1 MTTSPQVLP
10 SRLLIVV
17 LALAAVFLLFSTR
30 VQADE
35 PLVVSEH
42 IVMQGDTLWDIAAS
56 VTEPGE
62 DVRSTIAELRR
73 LNALPTSSLDA
84 GQVLLIPAG

>member
-1 MTTSPQVLP
+1 MSKSTQVLP

-35 PLVVSEH
+35 PL
-42 IVMQGDTLWDIAAS
+42 IVTEVRVMPGDTLWDIAADLTS
-56 VTEPGE
+56 SED
-62 DVRSTIAELRR
+62 DVRSTMVELKR
-73 LNALPTSSLDA
+73 LNDLETSALRA
-84 GQVLLIPAG
+84 GQVLLVPAG